1 MLVFLGFIGI
11 FLLTVMVRDVYK
23 YFVMVCIGLGAIGLL
38 LKVDFLF
45 TILFTVLFGSF
56 ICLILI
62 GGSSSGYIPGRGVS
76 MSDLSDPK

>member
-45 TILFTVLFGSF
+45 TILFTVFF
-56 ICLILI
+56 ICLILM